1 MREYEAYGDNHIVY
15 ESRDEVPQSTEVL
28 ENWRDG
34 EVGDWVLADDG
45 CVIQILRKDKVSI
58 GTCTGKYGIADYHTM
73 ETNRN
78 NDIHQ
83 IGGENWYTTL
93 LYRETATKKEVLFA
107 KCVAGGMEEMKA
119 YMQSFGTK
127 NKKYAR
133 RRATILM
140 KTERINKIVTEEK
153 KDVFEELDIDFK
165 YCISRAK
172 HIADNAKNE
181 GDQIRALNMIWS
193 AFGVVEEPTKTTS
206 VGVIQQISTKELESA
221 QRQLKE

>member
-1 MREYEAYGDNHIVY
+1 MREYIAYGDNHVVY
-15 ESRDEVPQSTEVL
+15 ELRDEVPQSTVVL
-28 ENWRDG
+28 ENWREG
-34 EVGDWVLADDG
+34 EVGDWVLADDD
-45 CVIQILRKDKVSI
+45 CVIQILKKDSLTTKTCC
-58 GTCTGKYGIADYHTM
+58 GTYPTREASSMDTS
-73 ETNRN
+73 RR

-83 IGGENWYTTL
+83 ISGENWYNTL
-93 LYRETATKKEVLFA
+93 LFRETATKREILFA
-107 KCVAGGMEEMKA
+107 RCVAGGMEEMKA

-193 AFGVVEEPTKTTS
+193 AFGVVDEPSKTTS
-206 VGVIQQISTKELESA
+206 VGFIQQISTKELESA